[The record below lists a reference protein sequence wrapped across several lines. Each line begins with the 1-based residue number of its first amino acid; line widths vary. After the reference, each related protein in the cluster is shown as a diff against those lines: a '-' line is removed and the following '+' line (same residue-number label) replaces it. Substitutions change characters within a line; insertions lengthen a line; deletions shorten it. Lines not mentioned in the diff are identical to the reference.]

1 MTNAVAITRVA
12 VSAQRNLHEITRME
26 RFLRQRGELDATALG
41 GIRAYRAVELARLDV
56 CAEHF
61 TALQP
66 ANDLAFEQN
75 PEHA

>member
-1 MTNAVAITRVA
+1 MTTALAVSQVA
-12 VSAQRNLHEITRME
+12 VSAHRNLHALATHE
-26 RFLRQRGELDATALG
+26 RFLRQRGELTTVAAG
-41 GIRAYRAVELARLDV
+41 GVRAYAAVEHARLAV

-61 TALQP
+61 AALQP